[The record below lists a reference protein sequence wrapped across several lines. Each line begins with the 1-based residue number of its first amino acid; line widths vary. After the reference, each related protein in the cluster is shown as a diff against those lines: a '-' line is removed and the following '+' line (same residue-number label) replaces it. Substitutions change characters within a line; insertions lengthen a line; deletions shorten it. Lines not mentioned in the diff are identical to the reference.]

1 MEMLNIAYIPRESF
15 ILNSLV
21 STHLSNAPASPL
33 LPRDLKIILY
43 FPVFLSKIYFK
54 KRVRN

>member
-1 MEMLNIAYIPRESF
+1 MEMLNIAYIPRESSM
-15 ILNSLV
+15 LNSLV
-21 STHLSNAPASPL
+21 SIHLANAPASPL
-33 LPRDLKIILY
+33 LPCDLKIILY